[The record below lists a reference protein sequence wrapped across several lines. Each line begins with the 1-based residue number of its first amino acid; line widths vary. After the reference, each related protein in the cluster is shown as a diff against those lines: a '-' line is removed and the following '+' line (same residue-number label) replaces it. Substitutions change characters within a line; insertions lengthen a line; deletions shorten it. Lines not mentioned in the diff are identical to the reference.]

1 MPEPPL
7 CVDLDGTLIRGDT
20 LHVSFRML
28 VVRRPWVLPLAAIAL
43 LRGRAAMKDVI
54 ARHVVPD
61 PARLHWRQDV
71 VNFTRTEKSLGRKVY
86 LATAAHR
93 RVAEAVAE
101 YLACFDGVI
110 ATEGGVNAK
119 GPGKLAAI
127 RRELGDVPF
136 DYIGDTMAD
145 LPVLIAARK
154 GYLVAPTRRLRKN
167 ARKYLAVERT
177 FDAG

>member
-20 LHVSFRML
+20 LYVSIRML
-28 VVRRPWVLPLAAIAL
+28 LVRRPWVLPLAAIAL
-43 LRGRAAMKDVI
+43 LRGRAPMKALI

-61 PARLHWRQDV
+61 PKRLHWREEV
-71 VNFTRTEKSLGRKVY
+71 VNFTKMEKSFGRKVY

-101 YLACFDGVI
+101 YLACFDDII
-110 ATEGGVNAK
+110 ATDGEVNAK
-119 GPGKLAAI
+119 GPGKLEAI
-127 RRELGDVPF
+127 RRVLGDVPF

-154 GYLVAPTRRLRKN
+154 GYLVAPSHRLKEA
-167 ARKYLAVERT
+167 ARKHLAVERT
-177 FDAG
+177 FDVG